1 MYIDVFVQRGLHFR
15 FGAGGGTGVNPH
27 LGLDGL
33 WKGELGASDFS
44 PSSL

>member
-1 MYIDVFVQRGLHFR
+1 MHIDVFAQYGLHFG
-15 FGAGGGTGVNPH
+15 FGAGGGTGVNPD